1 MRQPDNQSDQSGTV
15 TCARHSGW
23 CDGEL
28 CRVRG
33 IDCPNAGQIAWVGQ
47 EHAMDCGAAVIAML
61 TERPITEVRAQ
72 IDAELGHGRS
82 TTDWNGAGIT
92 EVTIDRYL
100 WDAGYFMQERR
111 QGQYAP
117 DTLNEHVV
125 IGGPPI
131 EGGWPPPP
139 WADLH
144 YAKVK
149 QPSGNYHFVVMLR
162 DGTVL
167 DPMTREPRRLT
178 DFASVN
184 LVVGLVRTEEQRR
197 VA

>member
-1 MRQPDNQSDQSGTV
+1 MTDQSKTE
-15 TCARHSGW
+15 CPRPEW
-23 CDGEL
+23 CDGFV
-28 CRVRG
+28 CRDHGVW
-33 IDCPNAGQIAWVGQ
+33 CPNAEIRWVPQADAKG
-47 EHAMDCGAAVIAML
+47 CGAAVIAML
-61 TERPITEVRAQ
+61 TNRAYGDVCRQ
-72 IDAELGHGRS
+72 IDSEIGHGRS
-82 TTDWNGAGIT
+82 TTDWNAHGIT

-131 EGGWPPPP
+131 AGGWPPPP

-149 QPSGNYHFVVMLR
+149 QASNNYHFVVMLR

-167 DPMTREPRRLT
+167 DPMTSERKRLT
-178 DFASVN
+178 DWPDVL
-184 LVVGLVRTEEQRR
+184 LVVGLIHGGK
-197 VA
+197 